1 MEVYFLTVDVFTQSQ
16 FQGAQIAVVP
26 DASQLSAEQMMQIA
40 AEFNL
45 WRTVFIMPSE
55 KASKKIRVFNGKRE
69 FDFGG
74 HPTLAAIFSIAHLAQ
89 LEFVEGDNEFT
100 LEESHGLVNCKVKI
114 EQGLPV
120 FNQFTIN
127 ASPEYDAFT
136 PTQAELADILTTEPK
151 DLIVNQYKPMLVATE
166 IPYLI
171 VPVDNIQALKAA
183 SFNYQAW
190 AISTAPATCA
200 NAILL
205 FCKAEN
211 SNSADFHCRLLG
223 PVFST
228 HEDPPV
234 GAAMPAFTGYLN
246 QFEHSPEKFV
256 VERGVY
262 QQRFSYLHI
271 NLVSNANDKI
281 RVNIGGHATLS
292 SKGSM
297 IV

>member
-1 MEVYFLTVDVFTQSQ
+1 MEVDFLTVDVFTQEK

-26 DASQLSAEQMMQIA
+26 NAGQLSAEQMMKIA

-55 KASKKIRVFNGKRE
+55 TASKKIRVFNGQRE
-69 FDFGG
+69 FNFGG
-74 HPTLAAIFSIAHLAQ
+74 HPTLAALFSIAHLAQ
-89 LEFVEGDNEFT
+89 LELVEGDNEFT
-100 LEESHGLVNCKVKI
+100 LEEAHGLVNCKVKI

-120 FNQFTIN
+120 FNQFTVN

-136 PTQAELADILTTEPK
+136 PTQAELADILTIESQALT
-151 DLIVNQYKPMLVATE
+151 VTQYKPMLVATE
-166 IPYLI
+166 VPYLI
-171 VPVDNIQALKAA
+171 VPVDNIETLKSAH
-183 SFNYQAW
+183 FNYQAW
-190 AISTAPATCA
+190 GSSTAPATCA

-205 FCKAEN
+205 FCKGVN
-211 SNSADFHCRLLG
+211 PNSADFHCRLLG
-223 PVFST
+223 PVFGL

-246 QFEHSPEKFV
+246 QFEQSPEKFV

-262 QQRFSYLHI
+262 KERFSYLHI
-271 NLVSNANDKI
+271 NLVSSAKDGI